1 MNKENL
7 LQKLLKP
14 LKERGRFNSPE
25 EVEKYFTEALQVSY
39 QEGIKEALISIKKYS
54 FEDDNTYQDI
64 DKLLNN
70 HHNE

>member
-1 MNKENL
+1 MNEENL
-7 LQKLLKP
+7 IQKLLKP

-25 EVEKYFTEALQVSY
+25 EVEKYFTEALQVGY
-39 QEGIKEALISIKKYS
+39 QEGFKDALVGIKKYS

-70 HHNE
+70 QNNE